1 MFKLLF
7 ILILIGILRQVF
19 FNKKPIKQTQGGGQ
33 HRGSSGGSY
42 QDFYRQR
49 VMRSNFPTSLML
61 LSAAIMKADGKIV
74 KSELDYVKKFFTQQF
89 GAASSQQ
96 YMLELKDILKRD
108 VPLRQACADISAAMQ
123 PEVRLQLLHYLF
135 GISKADGHVSE
146 DEVKTIAR
154 ISNFMGISN
163 ADFMTIRA
171 MFYKDPNTAYRI
183 LGLSESATVDEIK
196 KAYRKLVIT
205 YHPDKVQHLGP
216 ELQSGAKEKFQKIQ
230 EAYDTIK
237 KQKGIK

>member
-1 MFKLLF
+1 MLQIIF
-7 ILILIGILRQVF
+7 ILIIIGVLRQVF
-19 FNKKPIKQTQGGGQ
+19 FPSKQDKSDQRRTQGGGF
-33 HRGSSGGSY
+33 SGGSY
-42 QDFYRQR
+42 QDFYKQR

-61 LSAAIMKADGKIV
+61 LSAAVMKADGKVV
-74 KSELDYVKKFFTQQF
+74 KSELDYVKKFFINQF
-89 GAASSQQ
+89 GTQASGP
-96 YMLELKDILKRD
+96 YFLELKDILKRD
-108 VPLRQACADISAAMQ
+108 VPLRQACEDISAAMQ

-146 DEVKTIAR
+146 SEVKTIAR

-183 LGLSESATVDEIK
+183 LGLSESASVDEIK

-216 ELQSGAKEKFQKIQ
+216 ELQKGAKDKFQKIQ

-237 KQKGIK
+237 KQRGIK